1 MPRELDERDRKLLKK
16 LAPECSDLVCSGSG
30 VPFRSLLPPVANHF
44 ARDEADFRERIG
56 RLSDEDLRYLADLV
70 LAGEESLGCVPPD
83 MLESFLWRLAERL
96 GNDAAVQI
104 VESAAAG
111 ECPNREDDVPGG
123 MEEP

>member
-1 MPRELDERDRKLLKK
+1 MPRELSDRDREILTK
-16 LAPECSDLVCSGSG
+16 LAPECTGLICQGSG

-44 ARDEADFRERIG
+44 ARDEADFRERIE

-70 LAGEESLGCVPPD
+70 LTGEESLGCVPPD
-83 MLESFLWRLAERL
+83 FLEIFLWQVAERL

-111 ECPNREDDVPGG
+111 ECPYSEAGDEGQEGP
-123 MEEP
+123 